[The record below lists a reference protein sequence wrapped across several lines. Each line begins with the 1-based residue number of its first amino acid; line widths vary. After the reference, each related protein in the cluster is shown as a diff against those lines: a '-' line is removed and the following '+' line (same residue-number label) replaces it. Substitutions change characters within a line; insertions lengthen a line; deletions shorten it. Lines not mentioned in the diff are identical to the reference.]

1 MYFDQLTGTQ
11 HTVVYRRGGHG
22 MWWPIPTWHGL
33 ILPMEYIVRCH
44 LINGMACGSTYTTHG
59 MVFDSHRAD
68 TTFGMSQRIL
78 PMASKEKEIIL
89 TYFFLFFFISLSPTY
104 RGLGPLR

>member
-1 MYFDQLTGTQ
+1 MLVKIHKTLLS
-11 HTVVYRRGGHG
+11 TVGDCGEGMARGGQYQFG
-22 MWWPIPTWHGL
+22 MGP

-78 PMASKEKEIIL
+78 PMA
-89 TYFFLFFFISLSPTY
+89 
-104 RGLGPLR
+104 